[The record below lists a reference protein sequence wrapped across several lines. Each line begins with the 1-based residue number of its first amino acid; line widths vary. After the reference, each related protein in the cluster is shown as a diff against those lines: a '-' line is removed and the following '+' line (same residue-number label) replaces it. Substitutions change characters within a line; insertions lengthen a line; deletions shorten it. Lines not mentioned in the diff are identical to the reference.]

1 MSDELTP
8 VLEVRDL
15 QVSISARTG
24 DVVPLQ
30 GVDLTV
36 PAGSRVALVG
46 ESGSGKS
53 LTAAAVLGM
62 LPDGSRVDAGSI
74 RLEGEEILG
83 LSERRMRPIRGTRIA
98 IMFQNPRA
106 SLNPVLTIGGQIAEV
121 IRIHEG
127 IGRRESQE
135 RAVTLLDQMG
145 IPDARRRAG
154 DYVHQYSGGMAQRA
168 ALAMALS
175 CRPALLIADEP
186 TSGLDATLQEQVLE
200 LVLEQVQTLGTALLL
215 ITHDIGLVAQTCER
229 AVVMYAGRVM
239 EAGTTAQVVHD
250 PRNPY
255 TQELVRAFRQVGPG
269 RMSSI
274 PGTVPTLQGRLE
286 GCGFAARC
294 PMVEDG
300 CRSSVPPLRIVEG
313 REVACVRA

>member
-1 MSDELTP
+1 MSDAPTP

-15 QVSISARTG
+15 KVSIAAPTG
-24 DVVPLQ
+24 NVVPLQ

-36 PAGSRVALVG
+36 PSGSRVALVG

-62 LPDGSRVDAGSI
+62 LPDGARVDAGSI

-83 LSERRMRPIRGTRIA
+83 FSDRRMRSIRGTRIA

-106 SLNPVLTIGGQIAEV
+106 SLNPVLTIGGQIAEL

-127 IGRRESQE
+127 VSRRESQE
-135 RAVTLLDQMG
+135 RAITLLDQMG

-186 TSGLDATLQEQVLE
+186 TSGLDATLQEQVLD
-200 LVLEQVQTLGTALLL
+200 LVLEQVETLGTALLL

-239 EAGTTAQVVHD
+239 EAGTTTQVVHD

-274 PGTVPTLQGRLE
+274 PGTVPTLQDFLE

-294 PMVEDG
+294 PKVEDG
-300 CRSSVPPLRIVEG
+300 CRMSVPPLRTVEG
-313 REVACVRA
+313 REVACVTA

>member
-1 MSDELTP
+1 MTC
-8 VLEVRDL
+8 
-15 QVSISARTG
+15 
-24 DVVPLQ
+24 
-30 GVDLTV
+30 
-36 PAGSRVALVG
+36 
-46 ESGSGKS
+46 

-62 LPDGSRVDAGSI
+62 LPDGSRIDSGSVL
-74 RLEGEEILG
+74 LESEEILG
-83 LSERRMRPIRGTRIA
+83 LSERRMRAIRGGRIA

-127 IGRRESQE
+127 VGRKEAKD
-135 RAVTLLDQMG
+135 RAVRLLDEMG
-145 IPDARRRAG
+145 IPDARRRAE

-186 TSGLDATLQEQVLE
+186 TSGLDATLQQQVLE
-200 LVLEQVQTLGTALLL
+200 LVIEQVESLGTALLL
-215 ITHDIGLVAQTCER
+215 ITHDIGLIAQTCER

-239 EAGTTAQVVHD
+239 EAGTVEQVVQE

-274 PGTVPTLQGRLE
+274 AGTIPTLRHRLV
-286 GCGFAARC
+286 GCGFVDRC
-294 PMVEDG
+294 PLAEER
-300 CRSSVPPLRIVEG
+300 CRDAVPELRDVAG
-313 REVACVRA
+313 RGVACVAA